1 MVLLGVSQ
9 AALQEF
15 YFRVADR
22 CWWEGRVG
30 AVLPPSPSHSTVLT
44 GAAISNSLTAAGSPS
59 EVLGAL
65 CLVRKQEK

>member
-1 MVLLGVSQ
+1 MVVLGVSQ
-9 AALQEF
+9 AALQGF
-15 YFRVADR
+15 YFRVAD
-22 CWWEGRVG
+22 WWEGRVG
-30 AVLPPSPSHSTVLT
+30 AVLPPSPSHSAVLT